1 VVGVREDVEVVP
13 PDRPQDLLADL
24 VRVHPGLVEARE
36 DAHELFVGGRHV
48 RRQLLGPDQPALV
61 DLALDEAGADH
72 RHADPVRQQA
82 PSERIRQAVHGELR
96 CRVDPRPGAGHERR
110 HRRGVHDVTALAV
123 RLDPGDERHD
133 AVDDAA
139 EVDAE
144 HPVPVLVRRVG
155 DVVEQVDAGVVAEHV
170 HVPERA
176 LRLVGGAGERLPVG
190 HVQPD
195 REDVAAERR
204 RRLLEMVGPH
214 VGDRDVHAGGEERPG
229 HAEADPAP
237 ASRDE
242 GDPAFDVAHRRR
254 APYRLGG
261 AHRSVGRRHR
271 WRRGQRRRW

>member
-1 VVGVREDVEVVP
+1 MNSSSAGVTS
-13 PDRPQDLLADL
+13 
-24 VRVHPGLVEARE
+24 
-36 DAHELFVGGRHV
+36 
-48 RRQLLGPDQPALV
+48 RRQLGGPDQVALV

-82 PSERIRQAVHGELR
+82 PAERIRQTVHGELR
-96 CRVDPRPGAGHERR
+96 SRIDPRPGAGDERG
-110 HRRGVHDVTALAV
+110 HRRGVDDMTAVAV

-155 DVVEQVDAGVVAEHV
+155 DVVEEVDPGVVAEHV
-170 HVPERA
+170 HVAERP
-176 LRLVGGAGERLPVG
+176 LRLVRRACECLPVG

-195 REDVAAERR
+195 REDVGAECG
-204 RRLLEMVGPH
+204 RRLLEVVSPYI
-214 VGDRDVHAGGEERPG
+214 GDRDLHAGGDECPG
-229 HAEADPAP
+229 QAEADPAP

-242 GDPAFDVAHRRR
+242 GDLAFDVPHRRR
-254 APYRLGG
+254 APYRLGR

-271 WRRGQRRRW
+271 WRRGRRRQR